1 MMWYTIYDEKG
12 YIIIR
17 TTDRKLAE
25 KAKKDGRI

>member
-1 MMWYTIYDEKG
+1 MWYTIYDDKG

>member
-1 MMWYTIYDEKG
+1 MWYTIYDEKG

>member
-1 MMWYTIYDEKG
+1 MWYTIYDEKG

-25 KAKKDGRI
+25 KAKKYGRI